1 MKKRV
6 KKSNGEGSVWQ
17 VERKGKPYYRAS
29 VVIGKNSDGN
39 PIRKTFSGYKKS
51 EVVEKMH
58 KALYEVKN
66 NIFTSE
72 DNITFGQF
80 FKGWIFDFKRNE
92 VSSNT
97 FAEYEV
103 CYRTKIESY
112 EIADIKLKEITPSS
126 LQKHFNTLLN
136 NEKLSINCIKKVHV
150 KIKACLQFAV
160 IQNIILRN
168 PIIAVTLPK
177 IRNEEKYKVFS
188 KEEQKLII
196 NQLGND
202 VIDKVILTGF
212 FTGLRLGE
220 ILALQWSDIEDGILK
235 ISRQYQKNIDVID
248 VGVKK
253 LSYVFKELKTEKS
266 KRDIPLT
273 KNIIELFSK
282 MDKKNQLIF
291 CAKDGKPIERKR
303 PTRRLNKLCRDLNIV
318 ERSFHSVR
326 HTYATRMFELDIP
339 VKTVQVLLGHSEIAT
354 TMDIYTHVMT
364 DKKVEAIEKLNNLFK

>member
-51 EVVEKMH
+51 EVIEKMQ
-58 KALYEVKN
+58 KALYEVKS

-80 FKGWIFDFKRNE
+80 FKEWIFDFKRNE
-92 VSSNT
+92 ISSNT

-103 CYRTKIESY
+103 CYRTKIQSY
-112 EIADIKLKEITPSS
+112 EIAQLKLKDITPNS
-126 LQKHFNTLLN
+126 LQKYFNILLN
-136 NEKLSINCIKKVHV
+136 SEGISVNCIKKVYV
-150 KIKACLQFAV
+150 KIKACLQFAI

-177 IRNEEKYKVFS
+177 GNQDEKYKVFS
-188 KEEQKLII
+188 KDEQKLII
-196 NQLGND
+196 DRLGND
-202 VIDKVILTGF
+202 VIDKVVLTGF

-253 LSYVFKELKTEKS
+253 LSYVFKDLKTEKS
-266 KRDIPLT
+266 KREIPLT
-273 KNIIELFSK
+273 KNIMKLFSE

-291 CAKDGKPIERKR
+291 CGKNGEPIERKR
-303 PTRRLNKLCRDLNIV
+303 PTRRLNKLCRDLNIR

-326 HTYATRMFELDIP
+326 HTYATRMFELDVP